1 MNLAERRASTTASS
15 AKGVVRKHGKG
26 EGSPCPRGKS
36 GLGSSLLT
44 LPHIFIKS
52 PRIDVFDCGFSF
64 PIPQKFHLF
73 SPFSSIF
80 LLQLA
85 SALRWVYLWLCFVL
99 WWYLYYIRI
108 MSFCF
113 QALSFILYFSLLHSP
128 QKIHMVG
135 GIYKL

>member
-1 MNLAERRASTTASS
+1 MNLAERRESTTASS
-15 AKGVVRKHGKG
+15 AMGVVRKHGKG

-52 PRIDVFDCGFSF
+52 PRTDVFDCGFSF

-80 LLQLA
+80 LLLQ
-85 SALRWVYLWLCFVL
+85 ALTQMGLPVTVTVRVVLCVVVIFVL
-99 WWYLYYIRI
+99 YSHQLLFSSSLIH
-108 MSFCF
+108 
-113 QALSFILYFSLLHSP
+113 SLLLS
-128 QKIHMVG
+128 
-135 GIYKL
+135 LALTT

>member
-1 MNLAERRASTTASS
+1 MNLAERRESTTASS
-15 AKGVVRKHGKG
+15 AMGVVRKHGKG

-52 PRIDVFDCGFSF
+52 PRTDVFDCGFSF

-80 LLQLA
+80 LLLQ
-85 SALRWVYLWLCFVL
+85 ALTQMGLPVTVTVRVLCCAL
-99 WWYLYYIRI
+99 WWYLYYIPI
-108 MSFCF
+108 SFYF
-113 QALSFILYFSLLHSP
+113 QALSFILCFSLLHSP
-128 QKIHMVG
+128 HKNGWWDI
-135 GIYKL
+135 